1 MAKKGKSGKKGKKGG
16 SLSMKGRIFLIALI
30 LLGVIFLP
38 TSLLL
43 LVGMLPSG
51 FAFIVGARGRGV
63 RASTVA
69 AMNLSGCMPYIFKL
83 WASGNDFEVSIDIL
97 SDPQTIMIMYLAAA
111 FGYMIDFVVTGLVSS
126 YLFQKGVRRM
136 RAIKERQKVIIS
148 HWGREVAG
156 AHMEEGGEEEGEQKS
171 EG

>member
-1 MAKKGKSGKKGKKGG
+1 MAKKKKSGKKGKKGNG
-16 SLSMKGRIFLIALI
+16 LSFKGRLFLIGLI
-30 LLGVIFLP
+30 LLGIIFLP
-38 TSLLL
+38 TSMLL

-51 FAFIVGARGRGV
+51 FAFIIGHRGRGV

-69 AMNLSGCMPYIFKL
+69 AMNLSGCTPYIFKL
-83 WASGNDFEVSIDIL
+83 WASGNNFEVSLDIL

-156 AHMEEGGEEEGEQKS
+156 AHMEEDEDQEAG
-171 EG
+171 